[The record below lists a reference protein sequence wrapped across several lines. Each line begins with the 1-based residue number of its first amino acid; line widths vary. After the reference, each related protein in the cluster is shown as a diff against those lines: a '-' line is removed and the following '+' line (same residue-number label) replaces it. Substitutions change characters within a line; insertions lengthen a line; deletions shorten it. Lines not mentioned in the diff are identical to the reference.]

1 MILSTILG
9 PPEAPPKRKPAEAA
23 GTPRRVLSET
33 RQRGRRY
40 RRALA
45 IGIIVSVAVH
55 VLAIALSPLVV
66 RYLEG
71 DIGFVPP
78 PQPIV
83 VPRQGMEAVE
93 VRVVE
98 QPDIVEPEPTPQRE
112 PPAEREPLAQPSPP
126 APEEPA
132 LTAAE
137 RLRPRVGDWRL
148 WVAPPLDPDIDRTR
162 AERLADLQGRIAA
175 AIQAGDDSLAAELAR
190 QAEAMDW
197 TVGEEGNRWGV
208 SPGKLHLGPV
218 TLPLPLMFAPHP
230 ATAREQADRAAD
242 WSAIQRQAG
251 QAGIDETFEER
262 VKAIRERKAREEA
275 EKAKE
280 DTTSSGGGG

>member
-9 PPEAPPKRKPAEAA
+9 PPEAPPEPKQAEAA

-40 RRALA
+40 QRALA
-45 IGIIVSVAVH
+45 LGIIISIAVH
-55 VLAIALSPLVV
+55 LAAIALSPLVV
-66 RYLEG
+66 RYLES
-71 DIGFVPP
+71 DPGFVPP
-78 PQPIV
+78 PGPIV
-83 VPRQGMEAVE
+83 PQRQGMEAVE
-93 VRVVE
+93 LRVVDRE
-98 QPDIVEPEPTPQRE
+98 IVGPEPAPEPEPQP
-112 PPAEREPLAQPSPP
+112 EREPLAQPTPP
-126 APEEPA
+126 PPEEPTA
-132 LTAAE
+132 SAAE

-148 WVAPPLDPDIDRTR
+148 WVTPPLSADLDRTE
-162 AERLADLQGRIAA
+162 AERLAELRGRIAA

-197 TVGEEGNRWGV
+197 TVGEDGNRWGV
-208 SPGKLHLGPV
+208 SPGKLHLGPL

-230 ATAREQADRAAD
+230 ATAREQADGVAD

-275 EKAKE
+275 EKAKG